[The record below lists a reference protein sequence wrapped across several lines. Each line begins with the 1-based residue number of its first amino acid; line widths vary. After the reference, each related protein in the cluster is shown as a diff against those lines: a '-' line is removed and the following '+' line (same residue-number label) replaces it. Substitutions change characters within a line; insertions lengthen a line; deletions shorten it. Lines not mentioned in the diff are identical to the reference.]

1 MTLVPSAEAARAA
14 RAGKSPGHW
23 VASNEKACSGR
34 CATVIV
40 SPSSMTDAPASH
52 NGCVGLSGEYREVAD
67 RHFARDGPRYQQEG
81 GRAPVAL
88 DFELRRPVALSSG
101 HVEFFIVFMQDFDA
115 EALGRVDRDVDIGGR
130 YYVGNVNRR
139 LLFGDRQGQQQS
151 CDELGGNQPLY
162 LNLAAP
168 DRALDMEGKMVVA
181 VVNPDAQC
189 PERADHRPER
199 AVQQRSFAHHSDR
212 RVAEGCDRGEEPG
225 GKPRL
230 ADVEFVA
237 CGGEAA
243 VDFERALSG
252 APYPGTERL
261 DAADG

>member
-1 MTLVPSAEAARAA
+1 
-14 RAGKSPGHW
+14 
-23 VASNEKACSGR
+23 
-34 CATVIV
+34 
-40 SPSSMTDAPASH
+40 
-52 NGCVGLSGEYREVAD
+52 
-67 RHFARDGPRYQQEG
+67 
-81 GRAPVAL
+81 
-88 DFELRRPVALSSG
+88 
-101 HVEFFIVFMQDFDA
+101 MQNFDA

-252 APYPGTERL
+252 APYPGAERL